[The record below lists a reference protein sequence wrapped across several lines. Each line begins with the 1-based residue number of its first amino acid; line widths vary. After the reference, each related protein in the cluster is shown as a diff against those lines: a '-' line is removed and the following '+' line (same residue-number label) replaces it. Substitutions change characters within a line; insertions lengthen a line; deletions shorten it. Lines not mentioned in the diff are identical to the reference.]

1 MSAVTCGMLFSQ
13 AFAVQ
18 LGVGDVVAVDLSHIH
33 EAEHLNRR
41 AAKCHQATL
50 DACEKPNMSVPTF
63 CNTSCEG
70 AWAIFENLAC
80 GEHC

>member
-33 EAEHLNRR
+33 EAEHFNQERS
-41 AAKCHQATL
+41 HQMPPSYTGRL
-50 DACEKPNMSVPTF
+50 
-63 CNTSCEG
+63 
-70 AWAIFENLAC
+70 
-80 GEHC
+80 